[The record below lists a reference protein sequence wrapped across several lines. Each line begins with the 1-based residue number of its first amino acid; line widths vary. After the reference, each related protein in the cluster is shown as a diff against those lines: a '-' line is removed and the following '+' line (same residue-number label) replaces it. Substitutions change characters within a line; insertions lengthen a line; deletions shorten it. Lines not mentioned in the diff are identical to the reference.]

1 VVDALEDGRIR
12 SPCLWGSPFK
22 VVAKVTK
29 SDRRNPMILLWPPV
43 EDGAFTKQG
52 RQNAVFRRLIL
63 KGFFYTLKGL
73 AYGDEPNQVC
83 RSYGIVDRF
92 IAIFR

>member
-1 VVDALEDGRIR
+1 MP
-12 SPCLWGSPFK
+12 SPSPFK

-73 AYGDEPNQVC
+73 MP
-83 RSYGIVDRF
+83 SP
-92 IAIFR
+92 

>member
-1 VVDALEDGRIR
+1 
-12 SPCLWGSPFK
+12 
-22 VVAKVTK
+22 
-29 SDRRNPMILLWPPV
+29 MILLWPPV

-73 AYGDEPNQVC
+73 GLGPQISPIPDAKGLA
-83 RSYGIVDRF
+83 
-92 IAIFR
+92 AI

>member
-1 VVDALEDGRIR
+1 
-12 SPCLWGSPFK
+12 

-63 KGFFYTLKGL
+63 KEFFYTLKGL
-73 AYGDEPNQVC
+73 LPL
-83 RSYGIVDRF
+83 S
-92 IAIFR
+92 